1 MKYLFTSFVLELDLR
16 SSAIKKRLKT
26 SEASE
31 KSNNLQ
37 QNDIQYNYK
46 KYFKKYFKIFLTI
59 L

>member
-1 MKYLFTSFVLELDLR
+1 MKYLFISFVLELDLR
-16 SSAIKKRLKT
+16 SSSIKTDLKT

-46 KYFKKYFKIFLTI
+46 KYFKIFLTI